1 MSILID
7 EIIERMS
14 RYLNRE
20 LSDADV
26 ARELCVGRSNV
37 SQWRKREYVP
47 YGELIKWA
55 SDKEDL
61 SLDYLLEGE
70 ISMAPDFL
78 REREYELADLDNMV
92 HHFIYGEDRKEKK
105 PPSESAINMMLTKEY
120 TLLPLL
126 DVEASAGSGS
136 TVTKE
141 NYTGT
146 LVFSNDWFRELGLVS
161 SKLVVIKA
169 RGDSMIP
176 TICAG
181 EFLVV
186 DTTHVEK
193 LNDGIFVLRL
203 DGDLFVKRLQKLF
216 SGGVKIISD
225 NPAYENQTIE
235 PSDLQFL
242 DIVGKVVWVGKN
254 L

>member
-1 MSILID
+1 
-7 EIIERMS
+7 
-14 RYLNRE
+14 
-20 LSDADV
+20 
-26 ARELCVGRSNV
+26 
-37 SQWRKREYVP
+37 
-47 YGELIKWA
+47 
-55 SDKEDL
+55 
-61 SLDYLLEGE
+61 
-70 ISMAPDFL
+70 
-78 REREYELADLDNMV
+78 
-92 HHFIYGEDRKEKK
+92 
-105 PPSESAINMMLTKEY
+105 
-120 TLLPLL
+120 
-126 DVEASAGSGS
+126 
-136 TVTKE
+136 
-141 NYTGT
+141 
-146 LVFSNDWFRELGLVS
+146 
-161 SKLVVIKA
+161 
-169 RGDSMIP
+169 MIP

-242 DIVGKVVWVGKN
+242 DIVEKVVWVGKN